1 MENGGNMNREESI
14 VFAQKFLEDILSFFG
29 VNLAVHSTVDD
40 EIIQLSVPSSELNSL
55 FIGRDSG
62 NLRSL
67 QFLISRA
74 LEAKNAEIH
83 RVNIDVAD
91 YKKQRAQKITEKAE
105 KWIEQVRK
113 TVIHHEK
120 PKSELIG
127 ADENRALLAGE
138 KAKLQQ
144 DHYASLISH

>member
-1 MENGGNMNREESI
+1 MLTFLLKRRKI
-14 VFAQKFLEDILSFFG
+14 YKPWVKKYFLEVVCMTAKD
-29 VNLAVHSTVDD
+29 
-40 EIIQLSVPSSELNSL
+40 L
-55 FIGRDSG
+55 F
-62 NLRSL
+62 
-67 QFLISRA
+67 
-74 LEAKNAEIH
+74 
-83 RVNIDVAD
+83 
-91 YKKQRAQKITEKAE
+91 
-105 KWIEQVRK
+105 EQVRK